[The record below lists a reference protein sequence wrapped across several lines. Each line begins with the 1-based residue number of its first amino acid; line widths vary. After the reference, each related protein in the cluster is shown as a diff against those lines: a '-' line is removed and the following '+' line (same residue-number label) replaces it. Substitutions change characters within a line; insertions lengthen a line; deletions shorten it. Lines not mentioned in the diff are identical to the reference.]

1 MGTYDYKGIEMN
13 GTVIVGGVI
22 MFFIISGLISSINKL
37 HDDVDVSP
45 KYSNSK
51 QISDYKKLES
61 VNIYGEIILIF
72 TEVKESQ
79 KSKIWNESFLN
90 QEMLELFPNFTDMKQ
105 IVENRLVDDG
115 LFKKELLKK
124 LNTIEDRYI
133 GGLETSQSAKAAL
146 SSF

>member
-1 MGTYDYKGIEMN
+1 MN

-22 MFFIISGLISSINKL
+22 MFFIISGLISFINKL

-45 KYSNSK
+45 KYSSSE
-51 QISDYKKLES
+51 QISKYNKLQS
-61 VNIYGEIILIF
+61 VNIYGEIILKF

-79 KSKIWNESFLN
+79 KRKIWNESFLN

-115 LFKKELLKK
+115 LFKKELLEK
-124 LNTIEDRYI
+124 LDTIEDRYI
-133 GGLETSQSAKAAL
+133 GGLETSQSAKTAL
-146 SSF
+146 SRF

>member
-1 MGTYDYKGIEMN
+1 MGTYDYEGIEMN

-22 MFFIISGLISSINKL
+22 IFFIISGLITSINKL
-37 HDDVDVSP
+37 HDEVDASP
-45 KYSNSK
+45 KYGSSER
-51 QISDYKKLES
+51 IADYNKLQS
-61 VNIYGEIILIF
+61 VNIYGEIILKF

-79 KSKIWNESFLN
+79 KRKIWNESFLN

-115 LFKKELLKK
+115 LFKKELLEK
-124 LNTIEDRYI
+124 LDTIEDRYI